1 MRTLLIGIGL
11 IAFAVLPARGQSAEA
26 PPPDT
31 IRTQVQTQRSAPAAS
46 GLWRVRQRI
55 AQIRGQQSTA
65 SSSVLPIIVIPP
77 GQSAATQQVP
87 AMQPAPRSAP
97 SANAQ
102 PGVTQADLNRFETR
116 LMRRLELLFEELY
129 ADLGASAQQAPNVIV
144 RPQQPPLPADS
155 LRAAPPEPTVVD
167 SVRIVDSVRV
177 APRPGQPP
185 TVVEVRR
192 ALLDAGLFRA
202 LDVNF
207 ETGSAT
213 LPPRA
218 ERSLAA
224 IGEVLAQYPAVRVE
238 IAGYTDSTGPEA
250 LNQQLSERR
259 AAAVRDYLIDNYS
272 IAPDRLTA
280 RGYGEAQPIA
290 TNDTRTGRALNRRV
304 EFRVLNPEAA
314 ERVLD
319 TTSTDTTEAREL
331 EEIIRRTIEEEMQQR
346 GAPPDTSGGSN
357 QE

>member
-1 MRTLLIGIGL
+1 
-11 IAFAVLPARGQSAEA
+11 
-26 PPPDT
+26 
-31 IRTQVQTQRSAPAAS
+31 
-46 GLWRVRQRI
+46 
-55 AQIRGQQSTA
+55 
-65 SSSVLPIIVIPP
+65 
-77 GQSAATQQVP
+77 
-87 AMQPAPRSAP
+87 
-97 SANAQ
+97 
-102 PGVTQADLNRFETR
+102 
-116 LMRRLELLFEELY
+116 MRRLELLFEELY

-155 LRAAPPEPTVVD
+155 LRAAPPEPTVVVD

-238 IAGYTDSTGPEA
+238 VAGYTDSTGPEA

-319 TTSTDTTEAREL
+319 TTSTDTTEARQL